1 MKKFS
6 VTERDMD
13 RLLSGRTPADGS
25 EAGLAAFVG
34 SARRV
39 LTVPPDEATEAAHL
53 KAILAAAR
61 PRPTTTILPA
71 TGKKAAGSSLG
82 LRLRAA
88 AAKVAIGAL
97 GLTTGTAGLA
107 MAGVD
112 LPGTLAEK
120 AFDAVG
126 ISLPNQDRGHQSS
139 PNASETSRRVHEAHR
154 RRDASMSGCE
164 FGASVSRAARGVT
177 DEGEPEHCKHG
188 NAEPGMRGRSGR
200 GPKKPPPGQ
209 AKDLKKQ
216 RPRQAKDHATGKG
229 QDGTRGRPDSLP
241 GQTEKA
247 EKQATEKAVTPPD
260 HESNPGNG
268 GTSPGESNTPDDGG
282 TPPAEGDT
290 TSKKAG
296 PSSTEKK

>member
-6 VTERDMD
+6 VTERDID

-25 EAGLAAFVG
+25 EARLAAFVG

-39 LTVPPDEATEAAHL
+39 LSVPPDEATEAAHL

-61 PRPTTTILPA
+61 PRPSATILPA
-71 TGKKAAGSSLG
+71 TKGRASGSSLG
-82 LRLRAA
+82 LRIRAA

-126 ISLPNQDRGHQSS
+126 INLPNQGRGHEGS

-164 FGASVSRAARGVT
+164 FGASVSRAARGLT
-177 DEGEPEHCKHG
+177 DESDPEHCKHDKAKKG
-188 NAEPGMRGRSGR
+188 ARGRSGK

-209 AKDLKKQ
+209 T
-216 RPRQAKDHATGKG
+216 KDHAKGKG
-229 QDGTRGRPDSLP
+229 QDGTTGKPDTPP
-241 GQTEKA
+241 GQTKKA
-247 EKQATEKAVTPPD
+247 EKQETEKAVSPAD
-260 HESNPGNG
+260 EESNQGNG
-268 GTSPGESNTPDDGG
+268 GAPPGEASTPDDGG
-282 TPPAEGDT
+282 TAPAEDE
-290 TSKKAG
+290 TSKKGDPGSNGA
-296 PSSTEKK
+296 EVKK

>member
-6 VTERDMD
+6 VTDRDMD
-13 RLLSGRTPADGS
+13 RLLSGRSLADGS
-25 EAGLAAFVG
+25 EARLAAFVG
-34 SARRV
+34 STRRV
-39 LTVPPDEATEAAHL
+39 LTIPPDEATEAAHL

-61 PRPTTTILPA
+61 PRPSTTILPA
-71 TGKKAAGSSLG
+71 TGKRASGTSLG

-112 LPGTLAEK
+112 LPGSLAEK

-126 ISLPNQDRGHQSS
+126 ISLPNQGRGHEGS

-154 RRDASMSGCE
+154 RRDDSMSGCE

-177 DEGEPEHCKHG
+177 DEGDPEHCKHDK
-188 NAEPGMRGRSGR
+188 AEKGVRGRSGK

-209 AKDLKKQ
+209 TKEHAK
-216 RPRQAKDHATGKG
+216 GKG
-229 QDGTRGRPDSLP
+229 QDGTRGKPDTAP
-241 GQTEKA
+241 GQAKKV

-260 HESNPGNG
+260 KESNPGNG
-268 GTSPGESNTPDDGG
+268 GTSPGDANAPADGG
-282 TPPAEGDT
+282 TAPAQDGT
-290 TSKKAG
+290 TSKKGG

>member
-13 RLLSGRTPADGS
+13 RLLSGRSLADGS
-25 EAGLAAFVG
+25 EARLAAFVG
-34 SARRV
+34 STRRV
-39 LTVPPDEATEAAHL
+39 LTIPPDEATEAAHL

-61 PRPTTTILPA
+61 PRPSTTILPA
-71 TGKKAAGSSLG
+71 TGKRASGTSLG

-126 ISLPNQDRGHQSS
+126 VSLPNQGRGHEGS

-177 DEGEPEHCKHG
+177 DESDPKHCKHDKAKKG
-188 NAEPGMRGRSGR
+188 ARGRSGK

-209 AKDLKKQ
+209 T
-216 RPRQAKDHATGKG
+216 KDHAKGKG
-229 QDGTRGRPDSLP
+229 QDSTTGKPDTPP
-241 GQTEKA
+241 GQTKKA
-247 EKQATEKAVTPPD
+247 EKQKREKAVTPPD
-260 HESNPGNG
+260 KESNQGNG
-268 GTSPGESNTPDDGG
+268 GTSPGDANAPDDVG
-282 TPPAEGDT
+282 TAPAEDDT
-290 TSKKAG
+290 TSKKGG
-296 PSSTEKK
+296 PGSSGAAVKK